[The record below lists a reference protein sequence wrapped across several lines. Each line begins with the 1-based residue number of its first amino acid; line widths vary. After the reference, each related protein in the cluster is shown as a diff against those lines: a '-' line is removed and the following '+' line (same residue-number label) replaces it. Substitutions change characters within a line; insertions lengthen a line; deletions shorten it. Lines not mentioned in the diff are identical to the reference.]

1 MTDKEKNL
9 RTEDENEVNKI
20 LQEWPERKKILLY
33 RLLYTADN
41 CRIDGAK
48 QRYDDLIKKDT
59 KE

>member
-9 RTEDENEVNKI
+9 RTEDENEINKI

-33 RLLYTADN
+33 RMLYIAEN
-41 CRIDGAK
+41 CRIDGASS
-48 QRYDDLIKKDT
+48 RYEYLVKKDS